1 MAQHDVHEHPGER
14 MRRDYP
20 FVIELQSDLLVSLDT
35 CVIAPLRRLE
45 LVTPIRRLNPVFEV
59 EGIKV
64 VLVPTEIVG
73 IRRGLLG
80 RPVASLASEHYA
92 IMAALDLM
100 LTGV

>member
-14 MRRDYP
+14 MRREYP
-20 FVIELQSDLLVSLDT
+20 FVIELQSDLLVSLDV

-45 LVTPIRRLNPVFEV
+45 LVTPIRRLNPVFDV
-59 EGIKV
+59 QGINV

-73 IRRGLLG
+73 IRRNLLG
-80 RPVASLASEHYA
+80 RPVGSLAAEHYA
-92 IMAALDLM
+92 ITAALDLM

>member
-1 MAQHDVHEHPGER
+1 MAQYDVHEHPGER
-14 MRRDYP
+14 VRRDYP
-20 FVIELQSDLLVSLDT
+20 FVIELQSNLLASLDT
-35 CVIAPLRRLE
+35 CVIAPLRRIE
-45 LVTPIRRLNPVFEV
+45 RVTPIRRLNPEFEV
-59 EGIKV
+59 SGIKV

-92 IMAALDLM
+92 ITAALDLM